1 MGALNLEVRGWRTT
15 VVTDRH
21 ALAAHEFWHRKT
33 GGCWMDP
40 QWLEDGTRYSS
51 SGRLLAVCAVPE
63 ARDELAQKRV
73 RIRFA
78 AADQVAV
85 VDFAVEELS
94 NTEFEVRVLEEARGR
109 RALPDRLEDKVYLSP
124 TEYASLRES
133 LVGSPAAVGRVR
145 TLDIVGGWPAAD
157 MRQCARHELSFQE
170 RERKEI
176 QVRNILARQARQAR
190 RV

>member
-1 MGALNLEVRGWRTT
+1 MYLQWRTPHLHPERVNMKSCLFTDARDSGPELLECQVRGWRTT

-109 RALPDRLEDKVYLSP
+109 RALPDRLEDKA
-124 TEYASLRES
+124 T
-133 LVGSPAAVGRVR
+133 GK
-145 TLDIVGGWPAAD
+145 
-157 MRQCARHELSFQE
+157 Q
-170 RERKEI
+170 
-176 QVRNILARQARQAR
+176 RNATG
-190 RV
+190 